1 MTKQVPGDVARAMRD
16 AVAALI
22 EHAGAEA
29 VLISFTRHR
38 RDKTE
43 TYAVPFGNLHA
54 VRGLAE
60 YTFGHVVDRMDPEE
74 EEEEEEE
81 ADDEIGDA
89 EEEDDADD

>member
-1 MTKQVPGDVARAMRD
+1 MTKKVPPDVARAMRD
-16 AVAALI
+16 AVAALV

-38 RDKTE
+38 REQTE

-60 YTFGHVVDRMDPEE
+60 YTYGHVVEE
-74 EEEEEEE
+74 TEQDALEDEPNEDSES
-81 ADDEIGDA
+81 DDEDQGD
-89 EEEDDADD
+89 EE